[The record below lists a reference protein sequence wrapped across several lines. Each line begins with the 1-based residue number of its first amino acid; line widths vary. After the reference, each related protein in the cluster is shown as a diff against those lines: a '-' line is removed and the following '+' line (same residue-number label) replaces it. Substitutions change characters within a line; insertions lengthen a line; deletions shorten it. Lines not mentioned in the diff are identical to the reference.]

1 MPATHHANQIM
12 QRLLK
17 PANPVADIAVMHQAV
32 LEAIRNSGVVPS
44 MPQVISRLMEA
55 ISDPEFKYA
64 AVGPCAISAGL
75 AASRFDRE
83 LIPAGRGARKDSR
96 TSISHLLSVRRV
108 TLRFTSIMG
117 ISRYASTKNQSAR
130 LPDEREHA

>member
-1 MPATHHANQIM
+1 MAIRGYSHPVCVGGIRNNGTHPLFRAIPFSEPSSRSAMPATHHANQIM

-75 AASRFDRE
+75 AASRF
-83 LIPAGRGARKDSR
+83 
-96 TSISHLLSVRRV
+96 
-108 TLRFTSIMG
+108 G
-117 ISRYASTKNQSAR
+117 ISASVGTGVFMVASIA
-130 LPDEREHA
+130 